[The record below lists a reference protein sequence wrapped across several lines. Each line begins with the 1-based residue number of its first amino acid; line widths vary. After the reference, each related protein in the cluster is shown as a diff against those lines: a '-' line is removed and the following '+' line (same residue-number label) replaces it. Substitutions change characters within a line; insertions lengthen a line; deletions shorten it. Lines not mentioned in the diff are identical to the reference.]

1 MLTLRKAQTI
11 LRTTLASARAKSMK
25 PLAVIILDARGAI
38 VSAAAEDGTSLNR
51 MDIAAGKA
59 RGAVGLGMG
68 SKSIEKSAKE
78 RPHFIAAATH
88 ALGGRLVPVGGGV
101 LIRDKKGAILGAVGV
116 SGDTSDNDELAASD
130 GIAAAGF
137 VADGGQS

>member
-11 LRTTLASARAKSMK
+11 VKTALTAARAGSMK
-25 PLAVIILDARGAI
+25 PLAIMVLDARGAI
-38 VSAAAEDGTSLNR
+38 IAAAAEDGTSLNR

-68 SKSIEKSAKE
+68 SRSIEKSAKE
-78 RPHFIAAATH
+78 RPHFVAAATH

-101 LIRDKKGAILGAVGV
+101 LIRDKKGLIHGAVGV
-116 SGDTSDNDELAASD
+116 SGDTSENDEVVASA

-137 VADGGQS
+137 VADGGTS